1 MTPDEAKQVLAAAR
15 QSAQFNQWED
25 VDHLLRPV
33 YDRQLLT
40 GPDQGDAAYLLGMAY
55 LHGGTWDAARI
66 FLTEAST
73 TASAA
78 DRAEATTHL
87 AEITRHEAAI
97 RAESDGLVEQGE
109 AAAVL
114 AAGNDALDRGDL
126 DAAYEQYWAAYDGQA
141 DTGARAKAALGIATV
156 WAHRR
161 DFTQAGQY
169 AHYVVD
175 TGQPGPAADATT
187 LLAWVKEQQ
196 EASTAAADGTTA
208 DEYAKLSGA
217 AKDAF
222 FNRDYA
228 QAQQILLSI
237 LDAPQLGTTEH
248 VKAAL
253 NAGLAEVMLGQ
264 FTEARGHFEFVASH
278 GTAEQVQK
286 AQTRLATLD
295 QHDAAEQLVAEFEE

>member
-156 WAHRR
+156 WAHRGLHPGRAVRALRRRHRSTRTGGGR
-161 DFTQAGQY
+161 DHA
-169 AHYVVD
+169 
-175 TGQPGPAADATT
+175 
-187 LLAWVKEQQ
+187 
-196 EASTAAADGTTA
+196 
-208 DEYAKLSGA
+208 
-217 AKDAF
+217 
-222 FNRDYA
+222 
-228 QAQQILLSI
+228 
-237 LDAPQLGTTEH
+237 
-248 VKAAL
+248 
-253 NAGLAEVMLGQ
+253 AGLGEGATGGVDRRRRRHH
-264 FTEARGHFEFVASH
+264 RG
-278 GTAEQVQK
+278 
-286 AQTRLATLD
+286 
-295 QHDAAEQLVAEFEE
+295 